1 MIEITRF
8 LSLPKS
14 SFMVLGPRGTGKST
28 LIKKLITFDLE
39 IDLLISRNFLSLHS
53 DPSKLIAMTKNLKA
67 GSWVLIDE
75 VQKIPALLDEVHY
88 LIESKKINFALSGS
102 SARKL
107 RRHGANLLAGR
118 ALSIQL
124 FPMAYVEYKDYFKI
138 EDAIKW
144 GSLPKTINDRHS
156 RSDYLSS
163 YVETY
168 LREELIEEGVLRKL
182 APFSRFLNVCGL
194 YHAQILNID
203 HVARESFVPRSTI
216 ETYFNILEETLIGFK
231 LNSLQCKFNKKEV
244 KHPKFYMFDNGV
256 SRACANLVNEEVDS
270 VWMGHAFESLI
281 INEVKT
287 FNRYLKKNRDLFYYK
302 YAEGYEIDLIIE
314 TRKKTLSQTQQLTAI
329 EIKSSKKWDNR
340 WNNSLLDL
348 KEKSKNKITRL
359 IGIYRGQEIININ
372 GLEIYPAEDF
382 LTLLAEGKILG

>member
-168 LREELIEEGVLRKL
+168 LREELIEEVL
-182 APFSRFLNVCGL
+182 SRVGRNRFDLSRWSER
-194 YHAQILNID
+194 A
-203 HVARESFVPRSTI
+203 T
-216 ETYFNILEETLIGFK
+216 
-231 LNSLQCKFNKKEV
+231 
-244 KHPKFYMFDNGV
+244 PKD
-256 SRACANLVNEEVDS
+256 
-270 VWMGHAFESLI
+270 
-281 INEVKT
+281 
-287 FNRYLKKNRDLFYYK
+287 
-302 YAEGYEIDLIIE
+302 YAEMAPTVFASCI
-314 TRKKTLSQTQQLTAI
+314 
-329 EIKSSKKWDNR
+329 
-340 WNNSLLDL
+340 
-348 KEKSKNKITRL
+348 
-359 IGIYRGQEIININ
+359 
-372 GLEIYPAEDF
+372 
-382 LTLLAEGKILG
+382 ILGDRSRNRS